1 MPTTIKFRRGTTA
14 QNNSFTGGS
23 GEITVDTTLDTL
35 RVHDSSTAG
44 GHELLNTSS
53 TQTFSNKTVG
63 SHLLPSAD
71 STYDLGDSNTKWRAL
86 YVSGSTIHLGG
97 IQLQADGNQLKVSD
111 SAGADTKVS
120 IAQNTTDEL
129 TEGSTN
135 LYHTTARVRSAI
147 SAQGDLSY
155 DSSTGVLQ
163 FDVESVYTKANFDS
177 DLGDANTG
185 QLPEGSNLYYTT
197 ARADSDAKNA
207 VSAVDAGGDGSFSYS
222 SSTGEFTYTGP
233 SATEVRSHFSAQGDL
248 SYDSATGVFQFDVE
262 QVYTKANFDSDLG
275 DANTGQLPEG
285 SNLYYT
291 DERVDDRVNAL
302 FTDGEGITST
312 YDDTAGTLTV
322 AAEDATDTNKGIASF
337 SSDNFAVSSGAVTIK
352 DGGVVTAEIADDAVT
367 GAKVAADAID
377 SDHIKDNAINSEHY
391 TDGSIDT
398 VHIGDLQV
406 TTAKIANDAIDG
418 TKIADDAINSEHYVD
433 GSIDTAHIADLQVTT
448 AKIANDAID
457 GTKIADDAIN
467 SEHYTD
473 GSIDTAHI
481 GDDQVTQAKIADD
494 AVGADQLASDAV
506 VDASVAAG
514 ANIAVS
520 KTALTAGTGITL
532 TTNQLDIDAAQTGI
546 TSLLATDIKIGE
558 DDQTKIDFE
567 TANEIHF
574 YGDNVNLI
582 SLTNAN
588 TGDAVLTVPTADKN
602 FTIKGIDSATTIT
615 ALDIDMALAGKATFN
630 GDVVIG
636 GGLTVSGTTTTVS
649 STNTTIADH
658 LLELSSGLTG
668 SNTNDIGI
676 LMERGS
682 TGNNAFMG
690 FDESEDKFT
699 VGTTTATADA
709 TGNLTITTGTLVANI
724 EGNVTGNING
734 DLTGTL
740 QTAAQPNVTS
750 LGTLT
755 TLTVDNIIINGT
767 TIGHTSV
774 TDAIT
779 IASNGNVTASQNLTV
794 TGDLTVSGDDI
805 TMGTNTSGHIM
816 VADGTNFNP
825 VAVSGDVTIASTGA
839 VTIANGA
846 VEHVMV
852 AADAIDSDNIA
863 DNAINSEHYTDG
875 SIDRVHLAADI
886 IDGTKIADDVINSEH
901 YVAGSIDA
909 EHIASNAV
917 TTAKIL
923 DANVTNTKLATDA
936 VSTAKI
942 ADGSVTTAKIAA
954 DAVTSAKIADDQINS
969 EHYVDGSIDTAH
981 IADDQVTYAKIQ
993 NVATANRLLGSTSA
1007 GGIVSELQ
1015 VQQAM
1020 IADNQVDIGQLAHR
1034 TANHVLKYDG
1044 SGVPTSGTVDTANIT
1059 ADAIT
1064 GAKIADDTINSEHYA
1079 AGSIDREHL
1088 AADIIDGT
1096 KIADDV
1102 INSEHYVA
1110 GSIDNEHL
1118 ADNSVT
1124 QAKLADDAVGSAE
1137 LKSLSTLLIKNSA
1150 GTTLKTVHGAGA

>member
-1 MPTTIKFRRGTTA
+1 MPTTIKFRRGTTS

-23 GEITVDTTLDTL
+23 GEISVDTTLNTL

-44 GHELLNTSS
+44 GAELLNTTS

-71 STYDLGDSNTKWRAL
+71 STYDLGDSDTKWRAL

-97 IQLQADGNQLKVSD
+97 IRLQADGNQLKVSD

-129 TEGSTN
+129 SEGSTN

-163 FDVESVYTKANFDS
+163 FDVEAVYTKANFDS
-177 DLGDANTG
+177 DFNVAI
-185 QLPEGSNLYYTT
+185 
-197 ARADSDAKNA
+197 
-207 VSAVDAGGDGSFSYS
+207 
-222 SSTGEFTYTGP
+222 
-233 SATEVRSHFSAQGDL
+233 
-248 SYDSATGVFQFDVE
+248 DSAT
-262 QVYTKANFDSDLG
+262 TSDLS
-275 DANTGQLPEG
+275 EG
-285 SNLYYT
+285 TNLYYT

-322 AAEDATDTNKGIASF
+322 AGEDATASNKGIASF

-398 VHIGDLQV
+398 V
-406 TTAKIANDAIDG
+406 
-418 TKIADDAINSEHYVD
+418 
-433 GSIDTAHIADLQVTT
+433 HIADLQVTT

-506 VDASVAAG
+506 VDASVASG

-520 KTALTAGTGITL
+520 KTALVAGTGITL
-532 TTNQLDIDAAQTGI
+532 STNTLNVDAAQTGI

-602 FTIKGIDSATTIT
+602 FTVKGIDGASTIT

-690 FDESEDKFT
+690 FDESEDKFI

-709 TGNLTITTGTLVANI
+709 TGNLSITTGTLVANI
-724 EGNVTGNING
+724 EGNVTGNITGNING

-825 VAVSGDVTIASTGA
+825 VAVSGDVTIASNGA
-839 VTIANGA
+839 VTIANAA

-886 IDGTKIADDVINSEH
+886 VDGTKIADD
-901 YVAGSIDA
+901 A
-909 EHIASNAV
+909 
-917 TTAKIL
+917 
-923 DANVTNTKLATDA
+923 
-936 VSTAKI
+936 
-942 ADGSVTTAKIAA
+942 
-954 DAVTSAKIADDQINS
+954 INS

-993 NVATANRLLGSTSA
+993 NVGTANRLLGSTSS

-1064 GAKIADDTINSEHYA
+1064 GAKIADNAINSEHYTD
-1079 AGSIDREHL
+1079 GSIDREHL
-1088 AADIIDGT
+1088 AADIVDGT
-1096 KIADDV
+1096 KIADNA
-1102 INSEHYVA
+1102 INSEHYTD
-1110 GSIDNEHL
+1110 GSIDREHL
-1118 ADNSVT
+1118 AADIVDGTKIADNAINSEHYT
-1124 QAKLADDAVGSAE
+1124 DGSIDTAHIADDQITEAKMANDAVGSAE

-1150 GTTLKTVHGAGA
+1150 GSTLKTIHGAGA

>member
-1 MPTTIKFRRGTTA
+1 
-14 QNNSFTGGS
+14 
-23 GEITVDTTLDTL
+23 
-35 RVHDSSTAG
+35 VHDSSTAG
-44 GHELLNTSS
+44 GAELLNTTS

-71 STYDLGDSNTKWRAL
+71 STYDLGDSDTKWRAL
-86 YVSGSTIHLGG
+86 YVSGSTIHLGSIRLQDSG
-97 IQLQADGNQLKVSD
+97 GQLIVKD
-111 SAGADTKVS
+111 SEGSGATSVTLS
-120 IAQNTTDEL
+120 QNTTDDL
-129 TEGSTN
+129 SEGSTN
-135 LYHTTARVRSAI
+135 LYHTTARVRSAL

-155 DSSTGVLQ
+155 DSSTGVFQ
-163 FDVESVYTKANFDS
+163 FDVEAVYTKANFDS
-177 DLGDANTG
+177 DFNVAI
-185 QLPEGSNLYYTT
+185 
-197 ARADSDAKNA
+197 
-207 VSAVDAGGDGSFSYS
+207 
-222 SSTGEFTYTGP
+222 
-233 SATEVRSHFSAQGDL
+233 
-248 SYDSATGVFQFDVE
+248 DSAT
-262 QVYTKANFDSDLG
+262 TSDL
-275 DANTGQLPEG
+275 TEG
-285 SNLYYT
+285 TNLYYT

-322 AAEDATDTNKGIASF
+322 AGEDATTSNKGIASF

-391 TDGSIDT
+391 T
-398 VHIGDLQV
+398 
-406 TTAKIANDAIDG
+406 
-418 TKIADDAINSEHYVD
+418 D

-506 VDASVAAG
+506 VDASVASG

-602 FTIKGIDSATTIT
+602 FTVKGIDGASTIT

-690 FDESEDKFT
+690 FDESEDKFI

-709 TGNLTITTGTLVANI
+709 TGNLSITTGTLVANI
-724 EGNVTGNING
+724 EGNVTGNVTGNING

-767 TIGHTSV
+767 TIGHTSD

-779 IASNGNVTASQNLTV
+779 IASNGNVTVSQNLTV

-825 VAVSGDVTIASTGA
+825 VAVSGDVTIASNGA

-901 YVAGSIDA
+901 YVDGSIDTA
-909 EHIASNAV
+909 HIAD
-917 TTAKIL
+917 L
-923 DANVTNTKLATDA
+923 Q
-936 VSTAKI
+936 
-942 ADGSVTTAKIAA
+942 VTTAKIAA
-954 DAVTSAKIADDQINS
+954 DAVTNAKIADNAVDIENIAHRTANHVLKYNSSGVPTSGTIDTANITADAITGAKIADDAINSEHYTDGSIDRVHLAADIIDGTKIADDAINS

-981 IADDQVTYAKIQ
+981 IADDQ
-993 NVATANRLLGSTSA
+993 
-1007 GGIVSELQ
+1007 
-1015 VQQAM
+1015 
-1020 IADNQVDIGQLAHR
+1020 
-1034 TANHVLKYDG
+1034 
-1044 SGVPTSGTVDTANIT
+1044 IT
-1059 ADAIT
+1059 E
-1064 GAKIADDTINSEHYA
+1064 AKIAN
-1079 AGSIDREHL
+1079 
-1088 AADIIDGT
+1088 
-1096 KIADDV
+1096 
-1102 INSEHYVA
+1102 
-1110 GSIDNEHL
+1110 
-1118 ADNSVT
+1118 
-1124 QAKLADDAVGSAE
+1124 DAVGSAE

-1150 GTTLKTVHGAGA
+1150 GSTLKTIHGAGA

>member
-1 MPTTIKFRRGTTA
+1 MPTTIKFRRGTTS

-23 GEITVDTTLDTL
+23 GEISVDTTLNTL

-44 GHELLNTSS
+44 GAELLNTTS

-71 STYDLGDSNTKWRAL
+71 STYDLGDSDTKWRAL

-97 IQLQADGNQLKVSD
+97 IRLQADGNQLKVSD

-129 TEGSTN
+129 TEGSSN

-163 FDVESVYTKANFDS
+163 FDVEAVYTKANFDS
-177 DLGDANTG
+177 DFNVAI
-185 QLPEGSNLYYTT
+185 
-197 ARADSDAKNA
+197 
-207 VSAVDAGGDGSFSYS
+207 
-222 SSTGEFTYTGP
+222 
-233 SATEVRSHFSAQGDL
+233 
-248 SYDSATGVFQFDVE
+248 DSAT
-262 QVYTKANFDSDLG
+262 TSDLS
-275 DANTGQLPEG
+275 EG
-285 SNLYYT
+285 TNLYYT

-322 AAEDATDTNKGIASF
+322 AGEDATASNKGIASF

-398 VHIGDLQV
+398 V
-406 TTAKIANDAIDG
+406 
-418 TKIADDAINSEHYVD
+418 
-433 GSIDTAHIADLQVTT
+433 HIADLQVTT

-506 VDASVAAG
+506 VDASVASG

-520 KTALTAGTGITL
+520 KTALVAGTGITL
-532 TTNQLDIDAAQTGI
+532 STNTLNVDAAQTGI

-602 FTIKGIDSATTIT
+602 FTVKGIDGASTIT

-690 FDESEDKFT
+690 FDESEDKFI

-709 TGNLTITTGTLVANI
+709 TGNLSITTGTLVANI
-724 EGNVTGNING
+724 EGNVTGNITGNING

-825 VAVSGDVTIASTGA
+825 VAVSGDVTIASNGA
-839 VTIANGA
+839 VTIANAA

-886 IDGTKIADDVINSEH
+886 VDGTKIADD
-901 YVAGSIDA
+901 A
-909 EHIASNAV
+909 
-917 TTAKIL
+917 
-923 DANVTNTKLATDA
+923 
-936 VSTAKI
+936 
-942 ADGSVTTAKIAA
+942 
-954 DAVTSAKIADDQINS
+954 INS

-993 NVATANRLLGSTSA
+993 NVGTANRLLGSTSS

-1064 GAKIADDTINSEHYA
+1064 GAKIADNAINSEHYTD
-1079 AGSIDREHL
+1079 GSIDREHL
-1088 AADIIDGT
+1088 AADIVDGT
-1096 KIADDV
+1096 KIADNA
-1102 INSEHYVA
+1102 INSEHYTD
-1110 GSIDNEHL
+1110 GSIDREHL
-1118 ADNSVT
+1118 AADIVDGTKIADNAINSEHYTDGSIDREHLAADIVDGT
-1124 QAKLADDAVGSAE
+1124 KIADNAINSEHYTDGSIDTAHIADDQITEAKMANDAVGSAE

-1150 GTTLKTVHGAGA
+1150 GSTLKTIHGAGA

>member
-1 MPTTIKFRRGTTA
+1 MPTTIKFRRGTTS

-23 GEITVDTTLDTL
+23 GEISVDTTLNTL

-44 GHELLNTSS
+44 GAELLNTTS

-71 STYDLGDSNTKWRAL
+71 STYDLGDSDTKWRAL

-97 IQLQADGNQLKVSD
+97 IRLQADGNQLKVSD

-129 TEGSTN
+129 SEGSTN

-163 FDVESVYTKANFDS
+163 FDVEAVYTKANFDS
-177 DLGDANTG
+177 DFNVAI
-185 QLPEGSNLYYTT
+185 
-197 ARADSDAKNA
+197 
-207 VSAVDAGGDGSFSYS
+207 
-222 SSTGEFTYTGP
+222 
-233 SATEVRSHFSAQGDL
+233 
-248 SYDSATGVFQFDVE
+248 DSAT
-262 QVYTKANFDSDLG
+262 TSDLS
-275 DANTGQLPEG
+275 EG
-285 SNLYYT
+285 TNLYYT

-322 AAEDATDTNKGIASF
+322 AGEDATASNKGIASF

-398 VHIGDLQV
+398 V
-406 TTAKIANDAIDG
+406 
-418 TKIADDAINSEHYVD
+418 
-433 GSIDTAHIADLQVTT
+433 HIADLQVTT

-506 VDASVAAG
+506 VDASVASG

-520 KTALTAGTGITL
+520 KTALVAGTGITL
-532 TTNQLDIDAAQTGI
+532 STNTLNVDAAQTGI

-602 FTIKGIDSATTIT
+602 FTVKGIDGASTIT

-690 FDESEDKFT
+690 FDESEDKFI

-709 TGNLTITTGTLVANI
+709 TGNLSITTGTLVANI
-724 EGNVTGNING
+724 EGNVTGNITGNING

-825 VAVSGDVTIASTGA
+825 VAVSGDVTIASNGA
-839 VTIANGA
+839 VTIANAA

-886 IDGTKIADDVINSEH
+886 IDGTKIADD
-901 YVAGSIDA
+901 A
-909 EHIASNAV
+909 
-917 TTAKIL
+917 
-923 DANVTNTKLATDA
+923 
-936 VSTAKI
+936 
-942 ADGSVTTAKIAA
+942 
-954 DAVTSAKIADDQINS
+954 INS

-993 NVATANRLLGSTSA
+993 NVGTANRLLGSTSS

-1064 GAKIADDTINSEHYA
+1064 GAKIADNAINSEHYTD
-1079 AGSIDREHL
+1079 GSIDREHL
-1088 AADIIDGT
+1088 AADIVDGT
-1096 KIADDV
+1096 KIADNA
-1102 INSEHYVA
+1102 INSEHYTD
-1110 GSIDNEHL
+1110 GSIDREHL
-1118 ADNSVT
+1118 AADIVDGTKIADNAINSEHYT
-1124 QAKLADDAVGSAE
+1124 DGSIDTAHIADDQITEAKMANDAVGSAE

-1150 GTTLKTVHGAGA
+1150 GSTLKTIHGAGA

>member
-1 MPTTIKFRRGTTA
+1 MPTTIKFRRGTTS

-23 GEITVDTTLDTL
+23 GEISVDTTLNTL

-44 GHELLNTSS
+44 GAELLNTTS

-71 STYDLGDSNTKWRAL
+71 STYDLGDSDTKWRAL

-97 IQLQADGNQLKVSD
+97 IRLQADGNQLKVSD

-129 TEGSTN
+129 TEGSSN

-163 FDVESVYTKANFDS
+163 FDVEAVYTKANFDS
-177 DLGDANTG
+177 DFNVAI
-185 QLPEGSNLYYTT
+185 
-197 ARADSDAKNA
+197 
-207 VSAVDAGGDGSFSYS
+207 
-222 SSTGEFTYTGP
+222 
-233 SATEVRSHFSAQGDL
+233 
-248 SYDSATGVFQFDVE
+248 DSAT
-262 QVYTKANFDSDLG
+262 TSDLS
-275 DANTGQLPEG
+275 EG
-285 SNLYYT
+285 TNLYYT

-322 AAEDATDTNKGIASF
+322 AGEDATASNKGIASF

-398 VHIGDLQV
+398 V
-406 TTAKIANDAIDG
+406 
-418 TKIADDAINSEHYVD
+418 
-433 GSIDTAHIADLQVTT
+433 HIADLQVTT

-506 VDASVAAG
+506 VDASVASG

-520 KTALTAGTGITL
+520 KTALVAGTGITL
-532 TTNQLDIDAAQTGI
+532 STNTLNVDAAQTGI

-602 FTIKGIDSATTIT
+602 FTVKGIDGASTIT

-690 FDESEDKFT
+690 FDESEDKFI

-709 TGNLTITTGTLVANI
+709 TGNLSITTGTLVANI
-724 EGNVTGNING
+724 EGNVTGNITGNING

-825 VAVSGDVTIASTGA
+825 VAVSGDVTIASNGA
-839 VTIANGA
+839 VTIANAA

-886 IDGTKIADDVINSEH
+886 IDGTKIADD
-901 YVAGSIDA
+901 A
-909 EHIASNAV
+909 
-917 TTAKIL
+917 
-923 DANVTNTKLATDA
+923 
-936 VSTAKI
+936 
-942 ADGSVTTAKIAA
+942 
-954 DAVTSAKIADDQINS
+954 INS

-993 NVATANRLLGSTSA
+993 NVGTANRLLGSTSS

-1064 GAKIADDTINSEHYA
+1064 GAKIADNAINSEHYTD
-1079 AGSIDREHL
+1079 GSIDREHL
-1088 AADIIDGT
+1088 AADIVDGT
-1096 KIADDV
+1096 KIADNA
-1102 INSEHYVA
+1102 INSEHYTD
-1110 GSIDNEHL
+1110 GSIDREHL
-1118 ADNSVT
+1118 AADIVDGTKIADNAINSEHYT
-1124 QAKLADDAVGSAE
+1124 DGSIDTAHIADDQITEAKMANDAVGSAE

-1150 GTTLKTVHGAGA
+1150 GSTLKTIHGAGA

>member
-1 MPTTIKFRRGTTA
+1 MPTTIKFRRGTTS

-23 GEITVDTTLDTL
+23 GEISVDTTLNTL

-44 GHELLNTSS
+44 GAELLNTTS

-71 STYDLGDSNTKWRAL
+71 STYDLGDSDTKWRAL

-97 IQLQADGNQLKVSD
+97 IRLQADGNQLKVSD

-129 TEGSTN
+129 SEGSTN

-163 FDVESVYTKANFDS
+163 FDVEAVYTKANFDS
-177 DLGDANTG
+177 DFNVAI
-185 QLPEGSNLYYTT
+185 
-197 ARADSDAKNA
+197 
-207 VSAVDAGGDGSFSYS
+207 
-222 SSTGEFTYTGP
+222 
-233 SATEVRSHFSAQGDL
+233 
-248 SYDSATGVFQFDVE
+248 DSAT
-262 QVYTKANFDSDLG
+262 TSDLS
-275 DANTGQLPEG
+275 EG
-285 SNLYYT
+285 TNLYYT

-322 AAEDATDTNKGIASF
+322 AGEDATASNKGIASF

-398 VHIGDLQV
+398 V
-406 TTAKIANDAIDG
+406 
-418 TKIADDAINSEHYVD
+418 
-433 GSIDTAHIADLQVTT
+433 HIADLQVTT

-506 VDASVAAG
+506 VDASVASG

-520 KTALTAGTGITL
+520 KTALVAGTGITL
-532 TTNQLDIDAAQTGI
+532 STNTLNVDAAQTGI

-602 FTIKGIDSATTIT
+602 FTVKGIDGASTIT

-690 FDESEDKFT
+690 FDESEDKFI

-709 TGNLTITTGTLVANI
+709 TGNLSITTGTLVANI
-724 EGNVTGNING
+724 EGNVTGNITGNING

-825 VAVSGDVTIASTGA
+825 VAVSGDVTIASNGA
-839 VTIANGA
+839 VTIANAA

-886 IDGTKIADDVINSEH
+886 VDGTKIADD
-901 YVAGSIDA
+901 A
-909 EHIASNAV
+909 
-917 TTAKIL
+917 
-923 DANVTNTKLATDA
+923 
-936 VSTAKI
+936 
-942 ADGSVTTAKIAA
+942 
-954 DAVTSAKIADDQINS
+954 INS

-993 NVATANRLLGSTSA
+993 NVGTANRLLGSTSS

-1064 GAKIADDTINSEHYA
+1064 GAKIADNAINSEHYTD
-1079 AGSIDREHL
+1079 GSIDREHL
-1088 AADIIDGT
+1088 AADIVDGT
-1096 KIADDV
+1096 KIADNA
-1102 INSEHYVA
+1102 INSEHYTD
-1110 GSIDNEHL
+1110 GSIDTAHI
-1118 ADNSVT
+1118 ADDQIT
-1124 QAKLADDAVGSAE
+1124 EAKMANDAVGSAE

-1150 GTTLKTVHGAGA
+1150 GSTLKTIHGAGA

>member
-1 MPTTIKFRRGTTA
+1 MPTTIKFRRGTTS

-23 GEITVDTTLDTL
+23 GEISVDTTLNTL

-44 GHELLNTSS
+44 GAELLNTTS

-71 STYDLGDSNTKWRAL
+71 STYDLGDSDTKWRAL

-97 IQLQADGNQLKVSD
+97 IRLQADGNQLKVSD

-129 TEGSTN
+129 TEGSSN

-163 FDVESVYTKANFDS
+163 FDVEAVYTKANFDS
-177 DLGDANTG
+177 DFNVAI
-185 QLPEGSNLYYTT
+185 
-197 ARADSDAKNA
+197 
-207 VSAVDAGGDGSFSYS
+207 
-222 SSTGEFTYTGP
+222 
-233 SATEVRSHFSAQGDL
+233 
-248 SYDSATGVFQFDVE
+248 DSAT
-262 QVYTKANFDSDLG
+262 TSDLS
-275 DANTGQLPEG
+275 EG
-285 SNLYYT
+285 TNLYYT

-322 AAEDATDTNKGIASF
+322 AGEDATASNKGIASF

-398 VHIGDLQV
+398 V
-406 TTAKIANDAIDG
+406 
-418 TKIADDAINSEHYVD
+418 
-433 GSIDTAHIADLQVTT
+433 HIADLQVTT

-506 VDASVAAG
+506 VDASVASG

-520 KTALTAGTGITL
+520 KTALVAGTGITL
-532 TTNQLDIDAAQTGI
+532 STNTLNVDAAQTGI

-602 FTIKGIDSATTIT
+602 FTVKGIDGASTIT

-690 FDESEDKFT
+690 FDESEDKFI

-709 TGNLTITTGTLVANI
+709 TGNLSITTGTLVANI
-724 EGNVTGNING
+724 EGNVTGNITGNING

-825 VAVSGDVTIASTGA
+825 VAVSGDVTIASNGA
-839 VTIANGA
+839 VTIANAA

-886 IDGTKIADDVINSEH
+886 VDGTKIADD
-901 YVAGSIDA
+901 A
-909 EHIASNAV
+909 
-917 TTAKIL
+917 
-923 DANVTNTKLATDA
+923 
-936 VSTAKI
+936 
-942 ADGSVTTAKIAA
+942 
-954 DAVTSAKIADDQINS
+954 INS

-993 NVATANRLLGSTSA
+993 NVGTANRLLGSTSS

-1064 GAKIADDTINSEHYA
+1064 GAKIADNAINSEHYTD
-1079 AGSIDREHL
+1079 GSIDREHL
-1088 AADIIDGT
+1088 AADIVDGT
-1096 KIADDV
+1096 KIADNA
-1102 INSEHYVA
+1102 INSEHYTD
-1110 GSIDNEHL
+1110 GSIDREHL
-1118 ADNSVT
+1118 AADIVDGTKIADNAINSEHYT
-1124 QAKLADDAVGSAE
+1124 DGSIDTAHIADDQITEAKMANDAVGSAE

-1150 GTTLKTVHGAGA
+1150 GSTLKTIHGAGA